1 MKKLYGLAFLFV
13 FVSCIKKKQEEKVL
27 DAMTNGQ
34 WKVTSFVKGS
44 NDLTSNFAPY
54 RFQFKTNN
62 TVDAINNGTVE
73 NTGTWNEDVNAQTIS
88 SNFINAANPVV
99 LLNGTWKITNN
110 SWTWVEANQTVNN
123 ELLALRLDKQ

>member
-1 MKKLYGLAFLFV
+1 MKKLYVLIFLFAL
-13 FVSCIKKKQEEKVL
+13 VSCIKKKQEEKVL

-34 WKVTSFVKGS
+34 WKVTSFVKG
-44 NDLTSNFAPY
+44 NTDLTTSFASY
-54 RFQFKTNN
+54 RFQFKANN
-62 TVDAINNGTVE
+62 TVEAMNNGTVE
-73 NTGTWNEDVNAQTIS
+73 KTGTWNEDVNAQTIS
-88 SNFINAANPVV
+88 SNFINAATPVV